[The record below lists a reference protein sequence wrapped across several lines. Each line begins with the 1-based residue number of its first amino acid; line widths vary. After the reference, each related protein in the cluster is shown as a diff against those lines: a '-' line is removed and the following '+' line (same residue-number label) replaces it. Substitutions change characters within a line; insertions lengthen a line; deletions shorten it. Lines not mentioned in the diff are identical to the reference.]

1 MPKTTLTF
9 AGGADMVTGSNFLL
23 TDAESDIS
31 MLVDCG
37 LFQGCEEC
45 NAKNR
50 EAFPYNPASVDILF
64 VTHAHIDHIG
74 RIPKLA
80 GDGFSGTIYS
90 TPATKDIAAEMLR
103 DSLNVMTF
111 HAKKEGAPEPFFD
124 EKDIEKALRMWET
137 REYHEPIH
145 VQGGYTATFHDAG
158 HILGSA
164 MVRITRGER
173 NIVLTG
179 DLGNSPSPIIADTET
194 LGTTHYMVMESVY
207 GDRNHEEKNQR
218 TNLLKETVRETIARG
233 GTLVMPVFSLE
244 RTQMMLYELNNLIE
258 DGHVPSVPVFLDSPL
273 AIAVTDIYRKYQ
285 KHYNE
290 EVKKEIAE
298 GDDIFSFP
306 KLSFTESR
314 DESMDIN
321 KVPGPKIV
329 LAGSGMSGGGRVLHH
344 ERRYLSDPKNTL
356 LLVGYQVPG
365 TLGRALQDGAKEVT
379 IFGDTVQVKAH
390 IAHITG
396 YSAHKDSD
404 HLLEFAADAKD
415 TLEEV
420 FVAMGELKAAS
431 FLAQRLRDFYGINAR
446 VPKAGEE
453 AVLDL

>member
-1 MPKTTLTF
+1 MKKTALTF
-9 AGGADMVTGSNFLL
+9 IGGVDTVTGSNFLL
-23 TDAESDIS
+23 TDKESGTAL
-31 MLVDCG
+31 LVDCG

-45 NAKNR
+45 DVKNR
-50 EAFPYNPASVDILF
+50 EAFPYEPTDIDVLF

-74 RIPKLA
+74 RIPKLVR
-80 GDGFSGTIYS
+80 DGFSGTIYS
-90 TPATKDIAAEMLR
+90 TPATKDIAAEMLK
-103 DSLNVMTF
+103 DSLYVMTF
-111 HAKKEGAPEPFFD
+111 HAKKEGAPKPFFD

-145 VQGGYTATFHDAG
+145 VQGGYTVTFNDAG

-164 MVRITRGER
+164 MVRIARGDK

-179 DLGNSPSPIIADTET
+179 DLGNSPSPIIADTEA

-207 GDRNHEEKNQR
+207 GDRNHEKKDQR
-218 TNLLKETVRETIARG
+218 TTLLKDIVAQTIARG
-233 GTLVMPVFSLE
+233 GTLVIPVFSLE
-244 RTQMMLYELNNLIE
+244 RTQVLLYELNNLVE
-258 DGHVPSVPVFLDSPL
+258 DGHVPSAPVFLDSPL

-285 KHYNE
+285 KHYNKD
-290 EVKKEIAE
+290 VKKEIAE

-306 KLSFTESR
+306 KLSFTDSR
-314 DESMDIN
+314 DESMNIN
-321 KVPGPKIV
+321 DVPGPKII

-344 ERRYLSDPKNTL
+344 EKRYLSDPKNTL

-365 TLGRALQDGAKEVT
+365 TLGRALQDGVKEVT
-379 IFGDTVQVKAH
+379 IFGDVVRVKAH
-390 IAHITG
+390 IEHITG

-404 HLLEFAADAKD
+404 CLLEFATDAKD

-453 AVLDL
+453 VTLEL

>member
-1 MPKTTLTF
+1 MSQTTLTF
-9 AGGADMVTGSNFLL
+9 VGGADMVTGSNFLL
-23 TDAESDIS
+23 TDTESGTQ

-45 NAKNR
+45 DVKNR
-50 EAFPYNPASVDILF
+50 EAFPYNPADIDILF
-64 VTHAHIDHIG
+64 VTHAHIDHVG
-74 RIPKLA
+74 RIPKLVK
-80 GDGFSGTIYS
+80 DGFRGVIYS
-90 TPATKDIAAEMLR
+90 TPATKDIAALMLE
-103 DSLNVMTF
+103 DSFKVMTF

-145 VQGGYTATFHDAG
+145 MQGGYTVTFHDAG

-164 MVRITRGER
+164 MVRIARGDK

-179 DLGNSPSPIIADTET
+179 DLGNSPSPIIADTEA
-194 LGTTHYMVMESVY
+194 LGTTQYMVMESVY

-218 TNLLKETVRETIARG
+218 TDILKETVVQTIARG
-233 GTLVMPVFSLE
+233 GTLVIPVFSLE
-244 RTQMMLYELNNLIE
+244 RTQILLYELNNLVE
-258 DGHVPSVPVFLDSPL
+258 DGEVPSVPVFLDSPL
-273 AIAVTDIYRKYQ
+273 AIAVTDIYRTYQ
-285 KHYNE
+285 KYYNE
-290 EVKKEIAE
+290 NVKKEIAE

-321 KVPGPKIV
+321 DVPGPKIV
-329 LAGSGMSGGGRVLHH
+329 LAGSGMSGGGRVIHH

-365 TLGRALQDGAKEVT
+365 TLGRTLQDGVKEVT
-379 IFGDTVQVKAH
+379 IFGDTVQVRAR
-390 IAHITG
+390 IEHITG

-415 TLEEV
+415 SLEKV
-420 FVAMGELKAAS
+420 FVAMGELKSAS
-431 FLAQRLRDFYGINAR
+431 FLAQRLRDFYGINAV
-446 VPKAGEE
+446 VPKAGER
-453 AVLDL
+453 VTLDV